1 MSDGSIR
8 PLEFISLIF
17 DGFPN
22 SRQILNLSPMVV
34 KEALEHNEFLGKDTA
49 TVVPFHSFLSVT
61 STRDKQHAV
70 LVLPP
75 SSCVAGCPA
84 LVWCW
89 LWPLALAH
97 AAT

>member
-1 MSDGSIR
+1 
-8 PLEFISLIF
+8 
-17 DGFPN
+17 
-22 SRQILNLSPMVV
+22 MVV

-89 LWPLALAH
+89 SWPLALARPRGH
-97 AAT
+97 LIMPAPANAAHVCTKV